1 MNVWLDG
8 YLGAVEVKL
17 SVSEVWAVVI
27 QPSGHWG
34 KREKGVRRIF
44 SDASYNLIFSIY
56 EDEDN
61 ERRAGLLNS
70 LRQGDREVGQQASK
84 QARRGQVEIGLAIEE
99 VQDPFSY
106 CLLK

>member
-1 MNVWLDG
+1 MWLDG

-44 SDASYNLIFSIY
+44 SDASYNLIFGIY

-61 ERRAGLLNS
+61 ERRAGILNS

-84 QARRGQVEIGLAIEE
+84 HEGDRWKLDWQ
-99 VQDPFSY
+99 
-106 CLLK
+106 LKKSKTHLVIAY